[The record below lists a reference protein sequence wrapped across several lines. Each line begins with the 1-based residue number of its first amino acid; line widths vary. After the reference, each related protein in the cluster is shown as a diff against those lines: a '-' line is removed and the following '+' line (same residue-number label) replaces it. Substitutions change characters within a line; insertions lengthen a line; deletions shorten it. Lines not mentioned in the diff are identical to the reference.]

1 MNIHEH
7 FLTFSQE
14 GPALPESDQIFRF
27 EGFELDCAC
36 FELRR
41 HSEHVHVPA
50 QILSLLLLLVTNSG
64 RLVEKDEIIDAV
76 WGGRVVSES
85 AVAAA
90 IKTLRKLIGDDGSRQ
105 RLVRTIHGK
114 GFRFVGDVQV
124 VARISAPPLATAM
137 TASRQIIE
145 PGCESA
151 KNGKPSIA
159 VLPFVLD
166 GVPAPYD
173 IIADALPADI
183 IMDLSRLAWLF
194 VIARGSSFR
203 FRGADADPIAVGQ
216 ALGTRYCLTG
226 AVELQGHQIKVAI
239 ALVDSQDGQTI
250 WAEVFRGPI
259 NDLQQMRP
267 DIEAQVVAALEIHIP
282 RNEVRMAR
290 SRPAAELDAWSSYHL
305 GLDHMYRFT
314 QLNNARAAQLFEQS
328 LILDPHFSR
337 ALSGLSF
344 THFQST
350 FLGFSRDPVAEME
363 AASLLALRAVEADRL
378 DPFACFSVGRSLWLE
393 GRLEQSIAWFDR
405 STDLSPNFAQGI
417 YNRGLVGTMVG
428 DVERA
433 DIDLALALELSPL
446 DPLAYAMVASQALI
460 EVQRN
465 DFEKAAKLG
474 NRAALMTGAHQ
485 HIKLI
490 AAFTAQL
497 AGRKSEAL
505 YWLQRARATDPRI
518 SSAAFFRSFPFS
530 LTHGRETIEKSLRDL
545 GV

>member
-1 MNIHEH
+1 M
-7 FLTFSQE
+7 
-14 GPALPESDQIFRF
+14 PESDQIFHF
-27 EGFELDCAC
+27 DGFELDCAC

-41 HSEHVHVPA
+41 HGEHVRVPP
-50 QILSLLLLLVTNSG
+50 QILSLLLLLVKNSG
-64 RLVEKDEIIDAV
+64 RLVEKDEVIDAV
-76 WGGRVVSES
+76 WGGRIVSES

-105 RLVRTIHGK
+105 RLVRTIHGR

-124 VARISAPPLATAM
+124 VARASDLHPASATALPH
-137 TASRQIIE
+137 TIE
-145 PGCESA
+145 PGCSSA
-151 KNGKPSIA
+151 KNGKPCIA

-166 GVPAPYD
+166 GAPGQHD

-183 IMDLSRLAWLF
+183 IMDLSRLHWLF

-203 FRGADADPIAVGQ
+203 FRGADADPVAVGR
-216 ALGTRYCLTG
+216 ALAAGYCLTG
-226 AVELQGHQIKVAI
+226 AVELQGHQIKVAV

-250 WAEVFRGPI
+250 WAEIFRGPI

-282 RNEVRMAR
+282 RNEIRMAR
-290 SRPAAELDAWSSYHL
+290 SRPASELDAWSSYHL
-305 GLDHMYRFT
+305 GLDQMYRFT
-314 QLNNARAAQLFEQS
+314 QANNARAAQLFEHS
-328 LILDPHFSR
+328 LTLDPYFSR

-344 THFQST
+344 THFQNT
-350 FLGFSRDPVAEME
+350 FLGFARDPVAEME
-363 AASLLALRAVEADRL
+363 ATSALALRAVEADRM

-393 GRLEQSIAWFDR
+393 GRLELSIEWFDR

-433 DIDLALALELSPL
+433 NIDLAMALELSPL
-446 DPLAYAMVASQALI
+446 DPLAYAMVASRALI
-460 EVQRN
+460 EVQRS
-465 DFEKAAKLG
+465 DFEAAAKLG
-474 NRAALMTGAHQ
+474 ARAAMMTGAHQ

-497 AGRKSEAL
+497 AGRKPDAL
-505 YWLQRARATDPRI
+505 YWLQRARATDPRL
-518 SSAAFFRSFPFS
+518 SSAVFFRSFPFS
-530 LTHGRETIEKSLRDL
+530 LTRGRETIEKCLRDL

>member
-27 EGFELDCAC
+27 DGFELDCAC

-41 HSEHVHVPA
+41 QSEQVHVPP
-50 QILSLLLLLVTNSG
+50 QIFSLLLLLVTNSG
-64 RLVEKDEIIDAV
+64 RLVDKDEIIDAV
-76 WGGRVVSES
+76 WDGRIVSDS

-90 IKTLRKLIGDDGSRQ
+90 IKTLRRLIGDDGSRQ
-105 RLVRTIHGK
+105 RLVRTIHGR
-114 GFRFVGDVQV
+114 GFRFVGDVQN
-124 VARISAPPLATAM
+124 VARELPLH
-137 TASRQIIE
+137 TASVQSGSAADRDL
-145 PGCESA
+145 GRTSA
-151 KNGKPSIA
+151 KDGKPSIA

-166 GVPAPYD
+166 GMSGPHD

-183 IMDLSRLAWLF
+183 IMDLSRLPWMF

-239 ALVDSQDGQTI
+239 ALVDTQDGQTI

-259 NDLQQMRP
+259 ADLQHMRP
-267 DIEAQVVAALEIHIP
+267 DIETRVVAALEMSIP
-282 RNEVRMAR
+282 RNEVRLAR
-290 SRPAAELDAWSSYHL
+290 SRPAAELDAWASYHL

-314 QLNNARAAQLFEQS
+314 QPNNVCAAQLFAHS
-328 LILDPHFSR
+328 LTLDPHFSR

-344 THFQST
+344 THFQNT
-350 FLGFSRDPVAEME
+350 FLGFASDPVADME
-363 AASLLALRAVEADRL
+363 TARMLALRAVEADRL

-393 GRLEQSIAWFDR
+393 GRLELSIEWFDR

-433 DIDLALALELSPL
+433 NIDLAMALELSPL
-446 DPLAYAMVASQALI
+446 DPLAYAMVASRALI
-460 EVQRN
+460 EVQRS
-465 DFEKAAKLG
+465 DFEAAANLG
-474 NRAALMTGAHQ
+474 ARAAMMTGAHQ

-497 AGRKSEAL
+497 AGRKPDAL
-505 YWLQRARATDPRI
+505 YWLQRARATDPRL
-518 SSAAFFRSFPFS
+518 SSAVFFRSFPFS
-530 LTHGRETIEKSLRDL
+530 LTRGRETIEKCLRDL

>member
-27 EGFELDCAC
+27 DGFELDRAC

-41 HSEHVHVPA
+41 HSEHVHVPP

-64 RLVEKDEIIDAV
+64 RLVEKDEIIAAV
-76 WGGRVVSES
+76 WGGRIVSES

-105 RLVRTIHGK
+105 RLVRTIHGR
-114 GFRFVGDVQV
+114 GFRFVGEVQN
-124 VARISAPPLATAM
+124 VARELPMHAASLLSGSAADRDLGRT
-137 TASRQIIE
+137 
-145 PGCESA
+145 SA
-151 KNGKPSIA
+151 KNGKPAIA
-159 VLPFVLD
+159 VLPFALD
-166 GVPAPYD
+166 GVPGPHA

-183 IMDLSRLAWLF
+183 IMDLSRLPWLF

-203 FRGADADPIAVGQ
+203 FRDADVDPIAVGR
-216 ALGTRYCLTG
+216 ALGTSYCLTG
-226 AVELQGHQIKVAI
+226 AIELQGHQIKVAI
-239 ALVDSQDGQTI
+239 ALVDSHDGQTI

-259 NDLQQMRP
+259 DDLQHMRP
-267 DIEAQVVAALEIHIP
+267 DIETRVVSALEMSIP
-282 RNEVRMAR
+282 RNEVRLAR
-290 SRPAAELDAWSSYHL
+290 SRPAAELDAWASYHL

-314 QLNNARAAQLFEQS
+314 QANNVRAAQLFAHS
-328 LILDPHFSR
+328 LTLDPHFSR

-344 THFQST
+344 THFQNT
-350 FLGFSRDPVAEME
+350 FLGFTHDPLAEME
-363 AASLLALRAVEADRL
+363 AARMLALRAVEADRL

-460 EVQRN
+460 EVQRH
-465 DFEKAAKLG
+465 DFEEAARLG
-474 NRAALMTGAHQ
+474 ARAALMTGAHQ

-497 AGRKSEAL
+497 AGRKTDAL
-505 YWLQRARATDPRI
+505 YWLQTARATDPQI
-518 SSAAFFRSFPFS
+518 GSAVFFRSFPFS
-530 LTHGRETIEKSLRDL
+530 LTHGRETIERSLGEL
-545 GV
+545 GI

>member
-1 MNIHEH
+1 M
-7 FLTFSQE
+7 
-14 GPALPESDQIFRF
+14 PESDQIFRF
-27 EGFELDCAC
+27 DGFELDCAC

-41 HSEHVHVPA
+41 HGEHVRVPP
-50 QILSLLLLLVTNSG
+50 QILSLLLLLVKNSG
-64 RLVEKDEIIDAV
+64 RLIEKDEVIDAV
-76 WGGRVVSES
+76 WGGRIVSES

-105 RLVRTIHGK
+105 RLVRTIHGR

-124 VARISAPPLATAM
+124 VARASDLHPASATALPH
-137 TASRQIIE
+137 TIE
-145 PGCESA
+145 PGCSSA
-151 KNGKPSIA
+151 KNGKPCIA

-166 GVPAPYD
+166 GAPGQHD

-183 IMDLSRLAWLF
+183 IMDLSRLHWLF

-203 FRGADADPIAVGQ
+203 FRGADTDPVAVGR
-216 ALGTRYCLTG
+216 ALAAGYCLTG
-226 AVELQGHQIKVAI
+226 AVELQGHQIKVAV

-250 WAEVFRGPI
+250 WAEIFRGPI

-282 RNEVRMAR
+282 RNEIRMAR
-290 SRPAAELDAWSSYHL
+290 SRPASELDAWSSYHL
-305 GLDHMYRFT
+305 GLDQMYRFT
-314 QLNNARAAQLFEQS
+314 QANNARAAQLFEHS
-328 LILDPHFSR
+328 LTLDPYFSR

-344 THFQST
+344 THFQNT
-350 FLGFSRDPVAEME
+350 FLGFARDPVAEME
-363 AASLLALRAVEADRL
+363 AASALALRAVEADRM

-393 GRLEQSIAWFDR
+393 GRLELSIEWFDR

-428 DVERA
+428 HVERA
-433 DIDLALALELSPL
+433 NIDLAMALELSPL
-446 DPLAYAMVASQALI
+446 DPLAYAMVASRALI
-460 EVQRN
+460 EVQRS
-465 DFEKAAKLG
+465 DFEAAANLG
-474 NRAALMTGAHQ
+474 ARAAMMTGAHQ

-497 AGRKSEAL
+497 AGRKPDAL
-505 YWLQRARATDPRI
+505 YWLQRARATDPRL
-518 SSAAFFRSFPFS
+518 SSAVFFRSFPFS
-530 LTHGRETIEKSLRDL
+530 LTRGRETIEKCLRDL